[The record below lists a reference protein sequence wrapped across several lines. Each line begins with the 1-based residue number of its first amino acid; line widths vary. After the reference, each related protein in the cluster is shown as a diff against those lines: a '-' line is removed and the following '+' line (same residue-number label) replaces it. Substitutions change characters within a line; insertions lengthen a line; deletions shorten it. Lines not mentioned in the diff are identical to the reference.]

1 MDIKFILLIIG
12 LFIFTLGYVNQNK
25 YNCNIIPSLNKMQE
39 QDLKKLFY
47 KDSAFLN
54 YNRDLNFLETGLDPL
69 MVNNRGS
76 RPFTMIVSSD
86 DDYIDYN
93 TSESQADEYS
103 IPGSNQRYGGR

>member
-1 MDIKFILLIIG
+1 MDIKFILLVIG
-12 LFIFTLGYVNQNK
+12 VFIFTLGYVNQNK

-54 YNRDLNFLETGLDPL
+54 YNRDLNSLETGLNPL
-69 MVNNRGS
+69 MIDNRGS
-76 RPFTMIVSSD
+76 RPLPIILSSD

-93 TSESQADEYS
+93 TYESQADEYMV
-103 IPGSNQRYGGR
+103 PGSNQRYGR

>member
-1 MDIKFILLIIG
+1 
-12 LFIFTLGYVNQNK
+12 
-25 YNCNIIPSLNKMQE
+25 
-39 QDLKKLFY
+39 
-47 KDSAFLN
+47 
-54 YNRDLNFLETGLDPL
+54 